1 MACFVVSA
9 AAAATVAVAKHI
21 VAKKEDK
28 NVTIVDENSKFGSDT
43 KWSTKLNY
51 LELGLWGGSFLLAG
65 EHLIHGEV
73 SLLPPFLTATKT
85 AEGTAEMLHEMGTV
99 GVIML
104 ASIVVAWAI
113 GVFLFDFIS
122 YKKRTSKK
130 VINIKE

>member
-85 AEGTAEMLHEMGTV
+85 AEGTTEMLHEMGTV

>member
-1 MACFVVSA
+1 MACFAVSA

-21 VAKKEDK
+21 VAKKEKK
-28 NVTIVDENSKFGSDT
+28 NVTTPDENSKFGSDT

-65 EHLIHGEV
+65 EHIIHGEV
-73 SLLPPFLTATKT
+73 TLYPPFLTATT
-85 AEGTAEMLHEMGTV
+85 TPEGTSEMLHEMGTV

-104 ASIVVAWAI
+104 LSIVLAWAI
-113 GVFLFDFIS
+113 GIFLFDFIA

-130 VINIKE
+130 IKEIKE

>member
-1 MACFVVSA
+1 MACFAVSA
-9 AAAATVAVAKHI
+9 AAAATVAVVKRI
-21 VAKKEDK
+21 VAKKENK
-28 NVTIVDENSKFGSDT
+28 NVTVIDENSKFGSDS

-51 LELGLWGGSFLLAG
+51 LELGLIGGSFLLAG

-85 AEGTAEMLHEMGTV
+85 LEGTEAMLHEMGTV

-104 ASIVVAWAI
+104 LSIILAWMI
-113 GVFLFDFIS
+113 GIFLFDLIS

-130 VINIKE
+130 VIKIKE

>member
-9 AAAATVAVAKHI
+9 AAAATVAAAKHI
-21 VAKKEDK
+21 VAKKENK
-28 NVTIVDENSKFGSDT
+28 NVTVVDENSKFGSDS

-73 SLLPPFLTATKT
+73 SFLPPFLTATKT

-104 ASIVVAWAI
+104 ASIVLAWAI

-130 VINIKE
+130 VIKVKE